1 MNARPDRL
9 RTGLRAAVL
18 GTIVAVPLTLV
29 VPASARSDQK
39 ADQGSDQP
47 PVQAQTSSDAGK
59 EAPLP
64 QEVRQRQQFGQ
75 TVTEYLRNGR
85 VFMITV
91 KPRIGPTQYWND
103 PDGDGE
109 FQRRTSSGINE
120 DINLPKFR
128 LGGW

>member
-1 MNARPDRL
+1 MNVRPNRL
-9 RTGLRAAVL
+9 RTGLRAAAL
-18 GTIVAVPLTLV
+18 GAVVALPLTLAA
-29 VPASARSDQK
+29 PARAGQK
-39 ADQGSDQP
+39 VDQGSDQP
-47 PVQAQTSSDAGK
+47 PVQAQTSSDTGK

-109 FQRRTSSGINE
+109 FQRPTSSGIDE